1 MGLLTYLKPAGRK
14 AKETQATTTSPS
26 LPLSPLGSPNSTIE
40 DLSQAA
46 GELLSL
52 KVDMMCDY
60 LRQQQLQRRWASDAE
75 DQGVV
80 IKKARGQFVC
90 SPNELIHDPQS
101 FVHEMRSLNVKV
113 GMPITASYVSSC

>member
-1 MGLLTYLKPAGRK
+1 MGLFSYLKPLGRK
-14 AKETQATTTSPS
+14 AKEGAATTTDSS
-26 LPLSPLGSPNSTIE
+26 LSHNDSSGTTE

-46 GELLSL
+46 GELLTL

-80 IKKARGQFVC
+80 IKKARGEFVC
-90 SPNELIHDPQS
+90 SPGELIHDPQS

-113 GMPITASYVSSC
+113 CITSLCR